1 MLRIVLLQFI
11 VTVVIAVV
19 AGLLSGMSGF
29 ISAMLGGICCAL
41 PNGLFA
47 LSLFFSAR
55 APGDANPI
63 SFFIGEF
70 IKIATTIALLGA
82 VARLYHEV
90 NWLAFVVSFIV
101 VLKSYFILLFRRQS

>member
-11 VTVVIAVV
+11 VTVVVAGV
-19 AGLLSGMSGF
+19 AGLLGGMSGF
-29 ISAMLGGICCAL
+29 ISALLGGLCCAV

-47 LSLFFSAR
+47 LRLFFSAR
-55 APGDANPI
+55 KPGGADPI

-70 IKIATTIALLGA
+70 IKIATTVALLGA
-82 VARLYHEV
+82 VVWLYHGV